1 MNMWLMATQPRSGAG
16 DAAVLR
22 EAAVGELPGP
32 IRHIH

>member
-1 MNMWLMATQPRSGAG
+1 MNMGLLVTQPRSGAG
-16 DAAVLR
+16 GAAVLR

>member
-1 MNMWLMATQPRSGAG
+1 MNMGLLDTQPRSGAG

-32 IRHIH
+32 VRHIR

>member
-1 MNMWLMATQPRSGAG
+1 MNMGLLVTQPRSGAG

-22 EAAVGELPGP
+22 EAAVGELPAP